1 MREGSQLRGER
12 HELGVELVGND
23 KRAIFT
29 TYLSSKK
36 SFAWTVTYKYV
47 SLKCISS
54 YQSQGHA
61 EGGP

>member
-1 MREGSQLRGER
+1 MQEGSQLRGESQK
-12 HELGVELVGND
+12 LGVELVGND
-23 KRAIFT
+23 KKAIFN

-36 SFAWTVTYKYV
+36 SFGWTVTYKYV

-61 EGGP
+61 EGRP